1 MTEWDDWRV
10 EQAYAYLERVRRMG
24 ADCAGLRRLV
34 EDARANLGAVRGLD
48 YSRGGGGSQTAGDD
62 AIVNEIAAVQESVA
76 SYVTRLAEYEDERHR
91 AAMTVDRMPDPTEA
105 RVIRLRYLL
114 GWKWDDVCEALGYS
128 QEGVMKLNRAALC
141 SFFDVMPPD
150 MRLVESAV

>member
-10 EQAYAYLERVRRMG
+10 EQAHAYLERVRRMG

-48 YSRGGGGSQTAGDD
+48 YSRGGGGTQTAGDD
-62 AIVNEIAAVQESVA
+62 AIVNEIAAVQESVQA
-76 SYVTRLAEYEDERHR
+76 YVTRLAEYEDERHR

-114 GWKWDDVCEALGYS
+114 GWKWENICVEVGYS
-128 QEGVMKLNRAALC
+128 YDGIMKLRRRALV
-141 SFFDVMPPD
+141 SFYEVMPRDAIP
-150 MRLVESAV
+150 RAL

>member
-10 EQAYAYLERVRRMG
+10 EQAHAYLERVRRMG

-48 YSRGGGGSQTAGDD
+48 YSRGGGGTQTAGDD
-62 AIVNEIAAVQESVA
+62 AIVNEIAAVQESVQA
-76 SYVTRLAEYEDERHR
+76 YVTRLAEYEDERHR

-114 GWKWDDVCEALGYS
+114 GWKWENICVEVSYS
-128 QEGVMKLNRAALC
+128 YNGIMKLRRRALM
-141 SFFDVMPPD
+141 SFYEVMPRDAIP
-150 MRLVESAV
+150 RAL

>member
-10 EQAYAYLERVRRMG
+10 EQAHAYLERVRRMG

-62 AIVNEIAAVQESVA
+62 AIVNEIAAVQESVQT
-76 SYVTRLAEYEDERHR
+76 YVTRLAEYEDERHR

-114 GWKWDDVCEALGYS
+114 GWKWENICVEVGYS
-128 QEGVMKLNRAALC
+128 YNGIMKLRRRALM
-141 SFFDVMPPD
+141 SFYEVMPRDAIP
-150 MRLVESAV
+150 RAL

>member
-10 EQAYAYLERVRRMG
+10 EQAHAYLERVRRMG

-48 YSRGGGGSQTAGDD
+48 YSRGGGTRTAGDD
-62 AIVNEIAAVQESVA
+62 AIVNEIAAVQESVQA
-76 SYVTRLAEYEDERHR
+76 YVTRLAEYEDERHR

-114 GWKWDDVCEALGYS
+114 GWKWENICVEVSYS
-128 QEGVMKLNRAALC
+128 YNGIMKLRRRALM
-141 SFFDVMPPD
+141 SFYEVMPRDAIP
-150 MRLVESAV
+150 RAL

>member
-10 EQAYAYLERVRRMG
+10 EQAHAYLERVRRMG

-48 YSRGGGGSQTAGDD
+48 YSRGGGGTQTAGDD

-76 SYVTRLAEYEDERHR
+76 SYVAKLAEYEDERHR

-114 GWKWDDVCEALGYS
+114 GWKWENICVEVSYS
-128 QEGVMKLNRAALC
+128 YNGIMKLRRRALM
-141 SFFDVMPPD
+141 SFYEVMPRDAIP
-150 MRLVESAV
+150 RAL

>member
-10 EQAYAYLERVRRMG
+10 EQAHAYLERVRRMG

-48 YSRGGGGSQTAGDD
+48 YSRGGGGAQTAGDD
-62 AIVNEIAAVQESVA
+62 AIVNEIAAVQESVQT
-76 SYVTRLAEYEDERHR
+76 YVTRLAEYEDERHR

-114 GWKWDDVCEALGYS
+114 GWKWENICVEVGYS
-128 QEGVMKLNRAALC
+128 YDGIMKLRRRALV
-141 SFFDVMPPD
+141 SFYEVMPRDAIP
-150 MRLVESAV
+150 RAL

>member
-10 EQAYAYLERVRRMG
+10 EQAHAYLERVRRMG

-48 YSRGGGGSQTAGDD
+48 YSRGGGGTQTAGDD

-76 SYVTRLAEYEDERHR
+76 SYVAKLAEYEDERHR

-114 GWKWDDVCEALGYS
+114 GWKWENICVEVGYS
-128 QEGVMKLNRAALC
+128 YDGIMKLRRRALV
-141 SFFDVMPPD
+141 SFYEVMPRDAIP
-150 MRLVESAV
+150 RAL

>member
-10 EQAYAYLERVRRMG
+10 EQAHAYLERVRRMG

-48 YSRGGGGSQTAGDD
+48 YSRGGGSQTAGDD

-76 SYVTRLAEYEDERHR
+76 SYVTKLAEYEDERHR
-91 AAMTVDRMPDPTEA
+91 AAMAVDRMPDPTEA
-105 RVIRLRYLL
+105 RVIRLRSLL
-114 GWKWDDVCEALGYS
+114 GWKWENICVEVGYS
-128 QEGVMKLNRAALC
+128 YDGIMKLRRRALV
-141 SFFDVMPPD
+141 SFYEVMPRDAIP
-150 MRLVESAV
+150 RAL

>member
-10 EQAYAYLERVRRMG
+10 EQAHAYLERVRRMG

-48 YSRGGGGSQTAGDD
+48 YSRGGGGTQTAGDD
-62 AIVNEIAAVQESVA
+62 AIVNEIAAVQESVQA
-76 SYVTRLAEYEDERHR
+76 YVTRLAEYEDERHR

-114 GWKWDDVCEALGYS
+114 GWKWENICVEVGYS
-128 QEGVMKLNRAALC
+128 YNGIMKLRRRALV
-141 SFFDVMPPD
+141 SFYEVMPRDAIP
-150 MRLVESAV
+150 RAL

>member
-10 EQAYAYLERVRRMG
+10 EQAHAYLERVRRMG

-48 YSRGGGGSQTAGDD
+48 YSRGGGSQTAGDD

-76 SYVTRLAEYEDERHR
+76 SYVAKLAEYEDERHR
-91 AAMTVDRMPDPTEA
+91 AAMAVDRMPDPTEA
-105 RVIRLRYLL
+105 RVLRLRYLL
-114 GWKWDDVCEALGYS
+114 GWKWENICVEVGYS
-128 QEGVMKLNRAALC
+128 YDGIMKLRRRALV
-141 SFFDVMPPD
+141 SFYEVMPRDAIP
-150 MRLVESAV
+150 RAL

>member
-10 EQAYAYLERVRRMG
+10 EQAHAYLERVRRMG

-48 YSRGGGGSQTAGDD
+48 YSRGGGTQTAGDD
-62 AIVNEIAAVQESVA
+62 AIVNEIAAVQESVQT
-76 SYVTRLAEYEDERHR
+76 YVTKLAEYEDERHR

-114 GWKWDDVCEALGYS
+114 GLGWGKVCDKMGYA
-128 QEGVMKLNRAALC
+128 EPTVMKLRRRALI
-141 SFFDVMPPD
+141 SFYEAMPD
-150 MRLVESAV
+150 EMRQIAPAV

>member
-10 EQAYAYLERVRRMG
+10 EQAHAYLERVRRMG

-48 YSRGGGGSQTAGDD
+48 YSRGGGVSQTAGDD
-62 AIVNEIAAVQESVA
+62 AIVNEIAAVQESVQA
-76 SYVTRLAEYEDERHR
+76 YVTRLAEYEDERHR

-114 GWKWDDVCEALGYS
+114 GWKWENICVEVGYS
-128 QEGVMKLNRAALC
+128 YNGIMKLRRRALM
-141 SFFDVMPPD
+141 SFYEVMPRDAIP
-150 MRLVESAV
+150 RAL

>member
-10 EQAYAYLERVRRMG
+10 EQAHAYLERVRRMG

-62 AIVNEIAAVQESVA
+62 AIVNEIAAVQESVQT
-76 SYVTRLAEYEDERHR
+76 YVTRLAEYEDERHR

-114 GWKWDDVCEALGYS
+114 GWKWENICVEVGYS
-128 QEGVMKLNRAALC
+128 YDGIMKLRRRALV
-141 SFFDVMPPD
+141 SFYEVMPRDAIP
-150 MRLVESAV
+150 RAL

>member
-10 EQAYAYLERVRRMG
+10 EQAHAYLERVRRMG

-48 YSRGGGGSQTAGDD
+48 YSRGGGSQTAGDD

-76 SYVTRLAEYEDERHR
+76 SYVAKLAEYEDERHR
-91 AAMTVDRMPDPTEA
+91 AAMAVDRMPDPTEA

-114 GWKWDDVCEALGYS
+114 GWKWERICTDTDYS
-128 QEGVMKLNRAALC
+128 WQGMMKLRRRALLG
-141 SFFDVMPPD
+141 FYEVMPGNMLPD
-150 MRLVESAV
+150 ARG

>member
-10 EQAYAYLERVRRMG
+10 EQAHAYLERVRRMG

-62 AIVNEIAAVQESVA
+62 AIVNEIAAVQESVQA
-76 SYVTRLAEYEDERHR
+76 YVTRLAEYEDERHR

-114 GWKWDDVCEALGYS
+114 GWKWENICVEVGYS
-128 QEGVMKLNRAALC
+128 YDGIMKLRRRALV
-141 SFFDVMPPD
+141 SFYEVMPRDAIP
-150 MRLVESAV
+150 RAL

>member
-10 EQAYAYLERVRRMG
+10 EQAHAYLERVRRMG

-62 AIVNEIAAVQESVA
+62 AIVNEIAAVQESVQA
-76 SYVTRLAEYEDERHR
+76 YVTKLAEYEDERHR

-114 GWKWDDVCEALGYS
+114 GWKWENICVEVGYS
-128 QEGVMKLNRAALC
+128 YDGIMKLRRRALV
-141 SFFDVMPPD
+141 SFYEVMPRDAIP
-150 MRLVESAV
+150 RAL

>member
-10 EQAYAYLERVRRMG
+10 EQAHAYLERVRRMG

-76 SYVTRLAEYEDERHR
+76 SYVTKLAEYEDERHR
-91 AAMTVDRMPDPTEA
+91 AAMAVDRMPDPTEA
-105 RVIRLRYLL
+105 RVLRLRYLL
-114 GWKWDDVCEALGYS
+114 GWKWENICVEVGYS
-128 QEGVMKLNRAALC
+128 YDGIMKLRRRALV
-141 SFFDVMPPD
+141 SFYEVMPRDAIP
-150 MRLVESAV
+150 RAL

>member
-10 EQAYAYLERVRRMG
+10 EQAHAYLERVRRMG

-48 YSRGGGGSQTAGDD
+48 YSRGGGTQTAGDD

-76 SYVTRLAEYEDERHR
+76 SYVAKLAEYEDERHR
-91 AAMTVDRMPDPTEA
+91 AAMAVDRMPDPTEA
-105 RVIRLRYLL
+105 RVLRLRYLL
-114 GWKWDDVCEALGYS
+114 GWKWENICVEVGYS
-128 QEGVMKLNRAALC
+128 YDGIMKLRRRALV
-141 SFFDVMPPD
+141 SFYEVMPRDAIP
-150 MRLVESAV
+150 RAL

>member
-10 EQAYAYLERVRRMG
+10 EQAHAYLERVRRMG

-48 YSRGGGGSQTAGDD
+48 YSRGGGGQTAGDD
-62 AIVNEIAAVQESVA
+62 AIVNEIAAVQESVQA
-76 SYVTRLAEYEDERHR
+76 YVTRLAEYEDERHR

-114 GWKWDDVCEALGYS
+114 GWKWENICVEVGYS
-128 QEGVMKLNRAALC
+128 YDGIMKLRRRALA
-141 SFFDVMPPD
+141 SFFDVMPRDAIP
-150 MRLVESAV
+150 RAL